1 MRSRLGTVLLAI
13 AMTTGL
19 VAGCGI
25 VPLPCDISIAALGA
39 EPRVL
44 AGDPLPDDLAVIAGS
59 GDFDPGETS
68 IVVDE
73 QGSSIQLR
81 LRGDAT
87 ARLAA
92 HTAGHTGEFLAIAI
106 NGTVVSVPMIMA
118 SIPDGDLQIVLTDA
132 DVPEVS
138 KQLAGCIP

>member
-1 MRSRLGTVLLAI
+1 VTVLMAVALAI
-13 AMTTGL
+13 GL
-19 VAGCGI
+19 VQGCGI

-39 EPRVL
+39 EPSVL

-59 GDFDPGETS
+59 GDFDADATS
-68 IVVDE
+68 VIVDE

-81 LRGDAT
+81 LRGDAIV
-87 ARLAA
+87 RLAA
-92 HTAGHTGEFLAIAI
+92 HTAAHTGKFLAIAI

-138 KQLAGCIP
+138 EQLAGCIP